1 MTELGPLPEE
11 WEVVRLG
18 EVATIKSGGSAP
30 QGERYFVGGKR
41 PFVRVQHLD
50 LNTDYVQR
58 WDLITDEAIQHYRL
72 RKFPAGTIVFPKSGA
87 SIRLEKRAVLP
98 MDAYIVSHLCAVLP
112 DRDKTDQWFLFYVL
126 KMKKLAKEKAEG
138 YPVLNLSEIKEI
150 LIPLPPLP
158 EQRAIAYVLRS
169 VQEAKEKTQD
179 VINALKELKKSL
191 MKHLFTY
198 GPVPV
203 DKVDGVKLKETEIG
217 RIPEHWKVVRL
228 GEMVKLGHG
237 SVGKLNVDFIPFI
250 PMSFI
255 PEDALFV
262 EQWEIRKLTEVR
274 SGILVRK
281 GDLLLA
287 KITPS
292 LENGK
297 QGILKDLPSEWGY
310 ATTEVFPIWIDKKDL
325 LEIIFLAYYLKYP
338 KVLNNLASKMEGTTG
353 RRRLPKHV
361 LRTLP
366 IPLPPLPEQKQ
377 IAHILRSVDR
387 KIEAEKKR
395 LEALDK
401 VFKALLNDL
410 MTARRRVPKE
420 LVGKLASKTE
430 DLA

>member
-1 MTELGPLPEE
+1 MNKERTVTANNLPPGYRMTELGPLPEE
-11 WEVVRLG
+11 WKVVRLG
-18 EVATIKSGGSAP
+18 EMASIK
-30 QGERYFVGGKR
+30 QGKVLSTKNF
-41 PFVRVQHLD
+41 
-50 LNTDYVQR
+50 TDY
-58 WDLITDEAIQHYRL
+58 
-72 RKFPAGTIVFPKSGA
+72 
-87 SIRLEKRAVLP
+87 
-98 MDAYIVSHLCAVLP
+98 
-112 DRDKTDQWFLFYVL
+112 
-126 KMKKLAKEKAEG
+126 G
-138 YPVLNLSEIKEI
+138 YPVFGANGQIGWYSQYTHEEPEVLVTCRGATCGTVNMSLPKSFITNNAMIVKPKNDNLLKNFLYFALTSADLKRIITGSGQPQITKSA
-150 LIPLPPLP
+150 LSTVSIPLPPLP

-169 VQEAKEKTQD
+169 VQEAKEKTEN

-203 DKVDGVKLKETEIG
+203 DEVDKVRLKETEIG

-228 GEMVKLGHG
+228 GEVVKLGHR
-237 SVGKLNVDFIPFI
+237 SAEKSNVEFIPFI

-255 PEDALFV
+255 PDDNLFI

-274 SGILVRK
+274 SGVLVQR

-297 QGILKDLPSEWGY
+297 QGILKNLPSEWGY
-310 ATTEVFPIWIDKKDL
+310 ATTEVFPIWTDKKDL

-338 KVLNNLASKMEGTTG
+338 KIRNNLASKMEGTTG

-361 LRTLP
+361 LTSLP

-377 IAHILRSVDR
+377 IAHILRSVDE
-387 KIEAEKKR
+387 KIEAERKR

-410 MTARRRVPKE
+410 MTARRRVPGEFVNKF
-420 LVGKLASKTE
+420 ASRME
-430 DLA
+430 DTV